1 MNYDQALQY
10 LEDIQHLGIKFG
22 LDNVGTVLRTLKD
35 PHLAYPSVIVA
46 GSNGKGSV
54 CAMLGRILV
63 LHEFNVGV
71 YTSPHLIS
79 PRERIQIN
87 DEPISKWDFARLLTK
102 LKKNIDR
109 LLAAGVLPSPPTY
122 FETMTCLAFLYFRRK
137 KIDLAV
143 LEVGMGGRF
152 DATNISRP
160 IVSVITTISL
170 EHQEWLGDTT
180 AQIAAEKAGVIK
192 PDVPVVCGVE
202 DPDAFD
208 VILEKSIE
216 VGASFLPVYRDKSW
230 SFDLRDDTYTF
241 EYIGELRVYRYTPSL
256 PGFHQGKNA
265 AATICA
271 AEILSRNWKT
281 LSYDKIIKGIES
293 TQWPGRLERIAEE
306 PPIILDGAH
315 NEEGALALKEY
326 IEEFLPGPITL
337 VFASM
342 RDKSIEAIAS
352 LLFPAADRIILTT
365 FPFQKCAAPAELLER
380 IPAEFHSRITSEPD
394 PSQAI
399 PLALKWGQASFSQK
413 SFSTPNPDKKSD
425 ASLPGAVVF
434 AGSLFLIGEAKKYFR
449 DNPFR

>member
-10 LEDIQHLGIKFG
+10 LDDLQHLGIKFG
-22 LDNVGTVLRTLKD
+22 LDNVRAVLAALND
-35 PHLAYPSVIVA
+35 PHQAYPSVIVA

-152 DATNISRP
+152 DATNISQP
-160 IVSVITTISL
+160 IVTVITTISL

-208 VILEKSIE
+208 VILEK
-216 VGASFLPVYRDKSW
+216 
-230 SFDLRDDTYTF
+230 
-241 EYIGELRVYRYTPSL
+241 
-256 PGFHQGKNA
+256 
-265 AATICA
+265 
-271 AEILSRNWKT
+271 
-281 LSYDKIIKGIES
+281 
-293 TQWPGRLERIAEE
+293 
-306 PPIILDGAH
+306 
-315 NEEGALALKEY
+315 
-326 IEEFLPGPITL
+326 
-337 VFASM
+337 
-342 RDKSIEAIAS
+342 
-352 LLFPAADRIILTT
+352 
-365 FPFQKCAAPAELLER
+365 
-380 IPAEFHSRITSEPD
+380 
-394 PSQAI
+394 
-399 PLALKWGQASFSQK
+399 
-413 SFSTPNPDKKSD
+413 
-425 ASLPGAVVF
+425 
-434 AGSLFLIGEAKKYFR
+434 
-449 DNPFR
+449 